1 MMRHSATIQRR
12 SGGWLIR
19 GFIVLLAT
27 IGVALSIAVLPAVA
41 LASSSPSIEWTNAWN
56 LTLTDATLGAGI
68 DPAGLPPGAYYQF
81 QVVKNTSEYL
91 SEIACPSRAKL
102 KGTDGCG
109 PGPEVEGALPIGSVP
124 DGTKGETV
132 TLDLASAGIT
142 LKPGTTYHY
151 RVLAAKALQTE
162 DTLQWE
168 PPVIAA
174 PDQTFTTPLAS
185 TPAVESESAAT
196 VTPTGATLDATIN
209 SEDLPQGAYYQ
220 FQLVKSTSEYLPE
233 LACPEPS
240 LRLNSDDGCN
250 SPDSPLQPTAGA
262 LPIGFIA
269 KGPEGQSVSQSLTA
283 AGITLQPGTTYHY
296 RVLAVKRVQSEDGI
310 NWQGPP
316 VIGPDHT
323 FTTPI
328 APVIDSVSLSHLTSS
343 DATLEAQIDTEGL
356 PTTYE
361 FQMWSSPCSKHGSG
375 CELLIDIPLPAGS
388 LLGSFVPQSVS
399 LDLNSAGVTLGG
411 GEYGFSISA
420 TNKAGTT
427 SAGGGVFEAPPS
439 VVEPLS
445 TTTSPPSGAGQPAG
459 SNTNTGDQPAG
470 SGGSPARGV
479 TPLGPQIVCLCNCA
493 RGCHGK
499 KISPKHPARTQK
511 LSKALKACEKKPKK
525 QRASCKR
532 QAEKKY
538 AATSKHRP

>member
-1 MMRHSATIQRR
+1 MMHWATLQLRCGRWSRR
-12 SGGWLIR
+12 GGLALI
-19 GFIVLLAT
+19 AT
-27 IGVALSIAVLPAVA
+27 IGVALSVTALPTAA
-41 LASSSPSIEWTNAWN
+41 LAASSPSIEWTNAWN
-56 LTLTDATLGAGI
+56 LTPNDAALGAGI
-68 DPAGLPPGAYYQF
+68 DPAGLPSGAYYQF

-91 SEIACPSRAKL
+91 SEIACPPRAML

-124 DGTKGETV
+124 DGAKGETV
-132 TLDLASAGIT
+132 TVDLASAGIT

-168 PPVIAA
+168 LPAVVA

-185 TPAVESESAAT
+185 APAIESESAPT
-196 VTPTGATLDATIN
+196 VTPTGATLEATIN

-220 FQLVKSTSEYLPE
+220 FQLVKNTSEYLPE
-233 LACPEPS
+233 LACPERS
-240 LRLNSDDGCN
+240 LQLNSDDGCN
-250 SPDSPLQPTAGA
+250 SPDSPVQPTAGA

-316 VIGPDHT
+316 VTGPDHT

-427 SAGGGVFEAPPS
+427 SAGGGAFEAPPS

-459 SNTNTGDQPAG
+459 SNTNTGEQPAG

-479 TPLGPQIVCLCNCA
+479 TSLGPQIVCLCNCA

-499 KISPKHPARTQK
+499 KVSPKHSARTQK

-525 QRASCKR
+525 QRPSCKR

>member
-1 MMRHSATIQRR
+1 MGHSARTQQR

-19 GFIVLLAT
+19 SFIALLVT
-27 IGVALSIAVLPAVA
+27 IGVALSIAVLPAAA
-41 LASSSPSIEWTNAWN
+41 LASSSPLIEWTNAWN
-56 LTLTDATLGAGI
+56 LTPTDATLGAGI
-68 DPAGLPPGAYYQF
+68 DPAGLPRGAYYQF

-91 SEIACPSRAKL
+91 SEIACPPWAEF
-102 KGTDGCG
+102 KGIDGCG

-132 TLDLASAGIT
+132 TVDLASAGIT

-168 PPVIAA
+168 PPAVLG

-185 TPAVESESAAT
+185 TPAVESESASH
-196 VTPTGATLDATIN
+196 VTPTGATLEATIN
-209 SEDLPQGAYYQ
+209 SQDLPQGAYYQ

-240 LRLNSDDGCN
+240 LQLNSDDGCN
-250 SPDSPLQPTAGA
+250 SPDSSLQPIMGA

-269 KGPEGQSVSQSLTA
+269 KGPEGQSVSQSLAA
-283 AGITLQPGTTYHY
+283 AGITLHPGTTYHY

-310 NWQGPP
+310 NWQGPS
-316 VIGPDHT
+316 VAGLDHT
-323 FTTPI
+323 VTTTPP
-328 APVIDSVSLSHLTSS
+328 PVIDSVSISHLTSS
-343 DATLEAQIDTEGL
+343 DATLEAQINTEGL
-356 PTTYE
+356 STSYQ
-361 FQMWSSPCSKHGSG
+361 FQLSSICGGKGA
-375 CELLIDIPLPAGS
+375 CLAVINYPLPSGL
-388 LLGSFVPQSVS
+388 LLGSFVDQSVS
-399 LDLNSAGVTLGG
+399 LDLNTAGVTLQPGG
-411 GEYGFSISA
+411 TYSYSVSA
-420 TNKAGTT
+420 TNAAGTT
-427 SAGGGVFEAPPS
+427 EGPPGQS
-439 VVEPLS
+439 FTTPEDAVVPLS
-445 TTTSPPSGAGQPAG
+445 TTTSPQSGA
-459 SNTNTGDQPAG
+459 DQPAG
-470 SGGSPARGV
+470 SGGSPTRGV
-479 TPLGPQIVCLCNCA
+479 TPLGPQIVCLCNCS

-499 KISPKHPARTQK
+499 KVSPKHSARTQK

>member
-1 MMRHSATIQRR
+1 MRGCLA
-12 SGGWLIR
+12 
-19 GFIVLLAT
+19 LLAT

-41 LASSSPSIEWTNAWN
+41 FASSSPSIEWTNAWN
-56 LTLTDATLGAGI
+56 LTPNDATLGAGI
-68 DPAGLPPGAYYQF
+68 DPAGLPHGAYYQF

-91 SEIACPSRAKL
+91 
-102 KGTDGCG
+102 
-109 PGPEVEGALPIGSVP
+109 
-124 DGTKGETV
+124 
-132 TLDLASAGIT
+132 
-142 LKPGTTYHY
+142 
-151 RVLAAKALQTE
+151 
-162 DTLQWE
+162 
-168 PPVIAA
+168 
-174 PDQTFTTPLAS
+174 
-185 TPAVESESAAT
+185 
-196 VTPTGATLDATIN
+196 
-209 SEDLPQGAYYQ
+209 
-220 FQLVKSTSEYLPE
+220 PE

-240 LRLNSDDGCN
+240 LQLNSDDGCN

-269 KGPEGQSVSQSLTA
+269 KGAEGQSVSQSLTD

-296 RVLAVKRVQSEDGI
+296 RVLAVKRVQSEDGV

-316 VIGPDHT
+316 VTGPDHT
-323 FTTPI
+323 FTTSPP
-328 APVIDSVSLSHLTSS
+328 PVIDSVSISHLTSS
-343 DATLEAQIDTEGL
+343 DVTLEAQIDTEGL

-375 CELLIDIPLPAGS
+375 CELFIDIHLPAGS

-399 LDLNSAGVTLGG
+399 LDLNSAGVMLGG

-427 SAGGGVFEAPPS
+427 SASGGVFEARPS

-459 SNTNTGDQPAG
+459 SNTDSGDQPAG
-470 SGGSPARGV
+470 SGSSPARGV

-499 KISPKHPARTQK
+499 KVSPKHPARTQK

-525 QRASCKR
+525 QQASCKR

-538 AATSKHRP
+538 AATSKYRP

>member
-1 MMRHSATIQRR
+1 MRRSATIQQR

-19 GFIVLLAT
+19 GFILLLAT
-27 IGVALSIAVLPAVA
+27 IGVALSIAVLPAAA
-41 LASSSPSIEWTNAWN
+41 LAASSPSIEWTNAWN
-56 LTLTDATLGAGI
+56 LTPTDATLGAGI
-68 DPAGLPPGAYYQF
+68 DPAGLPRGAYYQF

-91 SEIACPSRAKL
+91 SEIACPPRAEL

-109 PGPEVEGALPIGSVP
+109 PGPEVEGTLPIGSVS

-168 PPVIAA
+168 PPAVLA

-196 VTPTGATLDATIN
+196 VTPTGATLEATIN

-240 LRLNSDDGCN
+240 LQLNSDDGCN

-283 AGITLQPGTTYHY
+283 AGITLQSGTTYHY

-310 NWQGPP
+310 NWKGPS
-316 VIGPDHT
+316 VAGPDLT
-323 FTTPI
+323 FTT
-328 APVIDSVSLSHLTSS
+328 AE
-343 DATLEAQIDTEGL
+343 DAVA
-356 PTTYE
+356 
-361 FQMWSSPCSKHGSG
+361 
-375 CELLIDIPLPAGS
+375 
-388 LLGSFVPQSVS
+388 
-399 LDLNSAGVTLGG
+399 
-411 GEYGFSISA
+411 
-420 TNKAGTT
+420 
-427 SAGGGVFEAPPS
+427 
-439 VVEPLS
+439 PLS
-445 TTTSPPSGAGQPAG
+445 TTTSPQPGTGQPAG
-459 SNTNTGDQPAG
+459 SNSGDQPAG
-470 SGGSPARGV
+470 SGGSPTRGV

-499 KISPKHPARTQK
+499 KVSPKHPARTQK